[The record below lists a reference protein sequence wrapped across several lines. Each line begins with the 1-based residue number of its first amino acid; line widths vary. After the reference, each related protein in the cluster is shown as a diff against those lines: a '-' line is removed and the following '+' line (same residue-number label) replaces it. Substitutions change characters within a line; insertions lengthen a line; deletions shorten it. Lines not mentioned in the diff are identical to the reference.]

1 MVRLRAGLVA
11 PAALTVAAAVG
22 WWSASEPAVY
32 PATVIEV
39 VDGDTIVVRY
49 DGGRTET
56 VRILG
61 VDTPET
67 KHPTTGVECFGPEA
81 SSYTAA
87 RLGGARVGIEPDVEP
102 FDDYGR
108 RLAHVRVDGHSYAD
122 ELLRLGMAE
131 VFSLPPND
139 SRARAQLA
147 IELDARARGVGLW
160 TACR

>member
-1 MVRLRAGLVA
+1 MARLRAGLVA

-39 VDGDTIVVRY
+39 IDGDTIVVRY
-49 DGGRTET
+49 DDGRTET

-67 KHPTTGVECFGPEA
+67 KHPTIGVECFGPQA
-81 SSYTAA
+81 AAHTSA
-87 RLGGARVGIEPDVEP
+87 RLGGARIGIQPDVEP

-108 RLAHVRVDGHSYAD
+108 RLAHVLIDGRSYGD

-131 VFSLPPND
+131 VFALAPND

-147 IELDARARGVGLW
+147 IELDARARGAGLW
-160 TACR
+160 SACH